1 MRCVR
6 ERGFEGESK
15 SLGQSYWKEEMGKS
29 GQGETKGEVSDMLS
43 LDVDAQVETISRHL
57 ERTGRINLGWL

>member
-43 LDVDAQVETISRHL
+43 LGCRRPSGD
-57 ERTGRINLGWL
+57 N